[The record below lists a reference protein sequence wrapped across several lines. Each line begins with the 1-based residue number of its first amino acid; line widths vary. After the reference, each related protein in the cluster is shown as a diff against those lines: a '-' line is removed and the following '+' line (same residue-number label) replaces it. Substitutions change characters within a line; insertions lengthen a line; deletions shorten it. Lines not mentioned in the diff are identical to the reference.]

1 MEIVIFTSDCR
12 SGFVFEQPA
21 TLSDLI
27 AAAGVTFNTP
37 CSGGRCG
44 KCAVYASGE
53 LSEPSSSELAVLG
66 DKYYAGMRLACA
78 CKALGDCTV
87 TIPARAETEGIV
99 VSIAKTA
106 VDLKF
111 NDLALAVDIGTTT
124 IAMQLYDA
132 DGKVVDSFPSVNP
145 QVSYGADVLSRIE
158 AARDPGKAAD
168 MQKKVLDLIE
178 KGVQR
183 FSKKI
188 QENESIQM
196 VIAANTTMTYLL
208 MGWDPAELGRA
219 PFQVSHC
226 GAVDTQIAGI
236 SCHIIPGLS
245 AFVGGDITAGILA
258 CQMLEQ
264 KEPMLLID
272 LGTNGEMAL
281 GNRQKLYACATAAG
295 PAFEGGAN
303 RGIWGADM
311 VKLLQKLLEEGLMDR
326 QGLLKE
332 PYFTKGIRIGDV
344 LVTKE
349 AVRAVQLAKGAIA
362 AGIEILTESYG
373 IRFSDIS
380 KVVLAGG
387 FGYYLDP
394 KAAAAIGLLPKEL
407 TDRTVTGGN
416 TALSGAALVGNR
428 MLTGQLRAWDDL
440 HRRQELQI
448 QILNLA
454 EQVKFTETFLKKMD
468 FC

>member
-1 MEIVIFTSDCR
+1 MYNTTSSFTGKKGTRC
-12 SGFVFEQPA
+12 
-21 TLSDLI
+21 LI
-27 AAAGVTFNTP
+27 CTG
-37 CSGGRCG
+37 CGRCPG
-44 KCAVYASGE
+44 VIRGMQVVTEKLE
-53 LSEPSSSELAVLG
+53 LPPLSLQN
-66 DKYYAGMRLACA
+66 
-78 CKALGDCTV
+78 
-87 TIPARAETEGIV
+87 TEGIRLM
-99 VSIAKTA
+99 T
-106 VDLKF
+106 
-111 NDLALAVDIGTTT
+111 VDIGTTT

-178 KGVQR
+178 KGAQR
-183 FSKKI
+183 FSKKL
-188 QENESIQM
+188 QEKESIQM

-264 KEPMLLID
+264 EEPMLLID

-326 QGLLKE
+326 QGTLFYE
-332 PYFTKGIRIGDV
+332 GDPYRRCTCHERSRACGTTGEGSHCRRHRDPDGKLWNQTIGYF
-344 LVTKE
+344 
-349 AVRAVQLAKGAIA
+349 QGS
-362 AGIEILTESYG
+362 AGRRLW
-373 IRFSDIS
+373 
-380 KVVLAGG
+380 
-387 FGYYLDP
+387 
-394 KAAAAIGLLPKEL
+394 LLPGSEGSCSH
-407 TDRTVTGGN
+407 RTASEGTYR
-416 TALSGAALVGNR
+416 SYR
-428 MLTGQLRAWDDL
+428 D
-440 HRRQELQI
+440 RRQHG
-448 QILNLA
+448 
-454 EQVKFTETFLKKMD
+454 T
-468 FC
+468 